1 MDEVAEAAKYLYGG
15 EAAQPGFSGSASDG
29 DAEESIVSIL
39 NYKPD
44 IDATHELAAFLLGGN
59 AIAPSGMDQTAEL
72 TAFLLGGDAAPIRL
86 ADVASDSV
94 EGMISY
100 LYSGEA
106 SNAVDEVAEAA
117 KYLYGGDAAPIRLAD
132 VASDSVEGMI
142 SYLYGGEASNA
153 MDDVAE
159 AAKYLYGG
167 DAEEESVQDDDTS
180 LLAKF
185 LLGSASAS
193 GASASGGR
201 EQLADSTAD
210 VDHDQPS
217 NSVDSVAR
225 YLYSGDRG
233 NVEAN
238 DDVRSVAL
246 FLYGGA
252 VQTASAQTAED
263 ATAEDPVAET
273 AKYLYGSALDE
284 KQANANP
291 FENED
296 GTCTSEDC
304 ISFALLQV
312 QEDTGV
318 SDADLDA
325 GLAWGDDMIRYCRW
339 QARQQRQPSSALPKV
354 GAPPPLP
361 RQHTKPPA
369 ASVCRNVMASAKML
383 VQTASL

>member
-1 MDEVAEAAKYLYGG
+1 MDTELAKFLLSGNAAGALPGVNSVSIVGESSVAATAMYLYGG
-15 EAAQPGFSGSASDG
+15 SVVQDDEVASVAQFLYGGDALSAVDG
-29 DAEESIVSIL
+29 VTTEAEESINSIL
-39 NYKPD
+39 NYQPEIGAAD
-44 IDATHELAAFLLGGN
+44 ELAAFLLGGS
-59 AIAPSGMDQTAEL
+59 ATKLA
-72 TAFLLGGDAAPIRL
+72 AFLLGGDAAPIRL

-100 LYSGEA
+100 LYGGEA

-252 VQTASAQTAED
+252 VQTATAQTAED

-339 QARQQRQPSSALPKV
+339 QARQQQALKK
-354 GAPPPLP
+354 
-361 RQHTKPPA
+361 QKH
-369 ASVCRNVMASAKML
+369 
-383 VQTASL
+383 